1 VHAFNSNTWE
11 AEASGFLTS
20 QTTFLVYK
28 VSSRTAK
35 DTQRNPV
42 SKKKKTNKKLN
53 LYMVIGEKHRRYKL
67 PRETANSIVP
77 VQERR
82 TAHPLICPPTGGL
95 RIGRW

>member
-1 VHAFNSNTWE
+1 
-11 AEASGFLTS
+11 
-20 QTTFLVYK
+20 
-28 VSSRTAK
+28 
-35 DTQRNPV
+35 
-42 SKKKKTNKKLN
+42 
-53 LYMVIGEKHRRYKL
+53 MVIGEKHRRYKL